1 MEGRE
6 EKGNPGER
14 KKKKKTRKEQYSNGP
29 QEGNNR
35 FIGKIM
41 ETPMPKE

>member
-14 KKKKKTRKEQYSNGP
+14 KEKKRRKQ
-29 QEGNNR
+29 
-35 FIGKIM
+35 GKL
-41 ETPMPKE
+41 KESTVQ

>member
-14 KKKKKTRKEQYSNGP
+14 KQGKNSTVMDPRRET
-29 QEGNNR
+29 
-35 FIGKIM
+35 IGL
-41 ETPMPKE
+41 

>member
-14 KKKKKTRKEQYSNGP
+14 NEKKRRKQ
-29 QEGNNR
+29 
-35 FIGKIM
+35 GKL
-41 ETPMPKE
+41 KESTVQ

>member
-14 KKKKKTRKEQYSNGP
+14 EKKKKKQGELKESTVQ
-29 QEGNNR
+29 
-35 FIGKIM
+35 
-41 ETPMPKE
+41 

>member
-14 KKKKKTRKEQYSNGP
+14 KKKKKTRRTQRKHSTVMDPRRET
-29 QEGNNR
+29 
-35 FIGKIM
+35 IGL
-41 ETPMPKE
+41 